1 MAFSILRVSRVGWL
15 AKWRHPRVLGLR
27 EDASALGGARCRG
40 WGRRT
45 RARLV
50 ESCVLIGADA
60 VKCWHGCRME
70 GQETS
75 RTYQAPVGDVYQGRR
90 PPPASALYHDV
101 RRHYARNVQVKLSQ
115 VSVSSASV
123 GFWNHEVSSSFP
135 NVLSILQLPKL
146 IIKVT
151 LQLKMGQS
159 LLVFK
164 VIDRR

>member
-1 MAFSILRVSRVGWL
+1 MGAGWRGRKPL
-15 AKWRHPRVLGLR
+15 EHTRPQWETFTK
-27 EDASALGGARCRG
+27 GGG
-40 WGRRT
+40 PHLHLHYT
-45 RARLV
+45 N
-50 ESCVLIGADA
+50 
-60 VKCWHGCRME
+60 
-70 GQETS
+70 
-75 RTYQAPVGDVYQGRR
+75 
-90 PPPASALYHDV
+90 DV
-101 RRHYARNVQVKLSQ
+101 RRRFPRNVQVELSQ

-151 LQLKMGQS
+151 LQLKMRQS